1 MRAPV
6 KRGCLVVVAL
16 IVVAV
21 VVAAIALHPFY
32 AMPPESTGE
41 LDIKV
46 AEFQKVANEM
56 QNRPKA
62 DRELLNALADDLY
75 KVGLV
80 VKDKPTIDACPPYD
94 LARLKTMEPQLK
106 QYLAFDERL
115 HALTDHGPVIQ
126 QDFGIDSDLPNF
138 SGIRALGNWELAAA
152 VLDLQ
157 EGRREEG
164 SDYKNE
170 MKSRMSKALA

>member
-46 AEFQKVANEM
+46 AEFQKGTKEFFWV
-56 QNRPKA
+56 RK
-62 DRELLNALADDLY
+62 
-75 KVGLV
+75 
-80 VKDKPTIDACPPYD
+80 C
-94 LARLKTMEPQLK
+94 
-106 QYLAFDERL
+106 
-115 HALTDHGPVIQ
+115 
-126 QDFGIDSDLPNF
+126 
-138 SGIRALGNWELAAA
+138 
-152 VLDLQ
+152 
-157 EGRREEG
+157 
-164 SDYKNE
+164 
-170 MKSRMSKALA
+170 